1 MSQRQCF
8 PAFTMKSQVGPLITS
23 AITPDPT
30 KPWHLLCLWGSHWE
44 MVVIGE
50 CVLWWKKPSLVIWE
64 LVGGGGRITEPLRCC
79 TFKMCSTHWW
89 GATAGEQSLLTS
101 PVMTPW
107 CSWPPPPFDYY
118 SLCFPTLSQGVSL
131 QPGVCH
137 YGTILACC
145 YGWRR
150 SSKGVCEGTFVKPQT
165 TQCSGGWP
173 GSCSFSLWHHKLSP
187 GCQWLSQSR
196 DIVLTDTQGLSAC
209 EISSHSKYGWH
220 HHPGYDV
227 FVLGA
232 LFHQFSLLFS

>member
-1 MSQRQCF
+1 MDDSRGWQ
-8 PAFTMKSQVGPLITS
+8 SEIQVFKIRSSTS
-23 AITPDPT
+23 SRFVAIDQVTF
-30 KPWHLLCLWGSHWE
+30 
-44 MVVIGE
+44 M
-50 CVLWWKKPSLVIWE
+50 SLVCR
-64 LVGGGGRITEPLRCC
+64 V
-79 TFKMCSTHWW
+79 
-89 GATAGEQSLLTS
+89 AGQSLFGASCFLSSNMWLFIHS
-101 PVMTPW
+101 PR
-107 CSWPPPPFDYY
+107 DHE
-118 SLCFPTLSQGVSL
+118 LSASSL

-232 LFHQFSLLFS
+232 LFHQFPLLFS